1 MVNFVSDPGIVSV
14 FRDQFLPYENGY
26 GVDWRK
32 AYSGTL
38 FRFPLRTEE
47 QAAASMLSKRA
58 WSEESLS
65 ALLDSLKMEAS
76 AMLLFLK
83 NVESISIAVWARN
96 ETSPTELF
104 RANIVNMTRQLRD
117 MRLFV
122 ADAIRASNSS
132 GSREIRTTPAD
143 YSLQIE
149 CKDLTS
155 TYVEN
160 WEVCNQLG
168 GQSCNEIASNPE
180 NAPLRLVP
188 WGGVAAKMASTEGSN
203 SAVGSVTSGLAYCF
217 LPLPVRTGLP
227 IMVNG
232 FFELSSNRRDVWQAG
247 PDMTGDGKTRAAW
260 NISLMRD
267 IVAPSY
273 VRLLGRLRS
282 GLGFSEAYQN
292 FWPSTQVGQPW
303 SEVVQS
309 FITLC
314 ASEPLLLKTTHHAKP
329 VAEQQTSNTNWIA
342 LSQAVLCPNG
352 RNALSEDDEECL
364 KYILVI
370 SGCNL
375 VVCNAHLQDF
385 LAATRLT
392 TIVDPSFFR
401 GLLRSKRITDG
412 SFVRTIQIER
422 AIQKEYF
429 EASDKICTFML
440 QYCCSDLNSINYMA
454 CSDMSG
460 LQILP
465 MYRSNHIDRRS
476 FGSIRLFSPSEM
488 SSINAVVEMGY
499 SFSAAMVSLIRTSFD
514 VENAIGHL
522 LSAGV
527 SGIQASNE
535 RLHVFFTDESE
546 AYLFRQAKSV
556 ILDKSVFGGTVTDF
570 FMNGKFQQF
579 SNIRSFE
586 PKLIPDLLH
595 FILPKQCFD
604 GTNKGVDIKSIPVDN
619 FVELRLFIEEFWKF
633 ASNRHDVIAAIVE
646 GPAMIPTRNGR
657 LLPLSRASVLLAINA
672 SSNDGEGKMMEIPTD
687 VIDILVTLGVNII
700 SDDFVNT
707 RNMPG
712 VFWDY
717 VHSQSRSGIIFA
729 LRAALDISFVDPKAS
744 KLKIKPNNNVGN
756 GFSKLSYSQR
766 RAIFNYFAS
775 CENVKTI
782 GGMASNLFFDIV
794 PELNNL

>member
-1 MVNFVSDPGIVSV
+1 
-14 FRDQFLPYENGY
+14 
-26 GVDWRK
+26 
-32 AYSGTL
+32 
-38 FRFPLRTEE
+38 
-47 QAAASMLSKRA
+47 
-58 WSEESLS
+58 
-65 ALLDSLKMEAS
+65 
-76 AMLLFLK
+76 
-83 NVESISIAVWARN
+83 
-96 ETSPTELF
+96 
-104 RANIVNMTRQLRD
+104 
-117 MRLFV
+117 
-122 ADAIRASNSS
+122 
-132 GSREIRTTPAD
+132 
-143 YSLQIE
+143 
-149 CKDLTS
+149 
-155 TYVEN
+155 
-160 WEVCNQLG
+160 
-168 GQSCNEIASNPE
+168 
-180 NAPLRLVP
+180 
-188 WGGVAAKMASTEGSN
+188 
-203 SAVGSVTSGLAYCF
+203 
-217 LPLPVRTGLP
+217 
-227 IMVNG
+227 MVNG

-273 VRLLGRLRS
+273 VRLLNRLRA

-292 FWPSTQVGQPW
+292 FWPSAQVGQPW

-309 FITLC
+309 FIRHC
-314 ASEPLLLKTTHHAKP
+314 GAEPLLLKTTYHAKP
-329 VAEQQTSNTNWIA
+329 AAQQPTSNANWIA

-352 RNALSEDDEECL
+352 RNSLSEDDEDCL

-375 VVCNAHLQDF
+375 VVCNAHLKDF
-385 LAATRLT
+385 LVATGLST
-392 TIVDPSFFR
+392 VVDPSFFR
-401 GLLRSKRITDG
+401 GLLRAKRITDG
-412 SFVRTIQIER
+412 SFVRNIQVER

-429 EASDKICTFML
+429 EASDKICTFIL
-440 QYCCSDLNSINYMA
+440 QYCCSDLNSSNYSA
-454 CSDMSG
+454 CSDMNG

-465 MYRSNHIDRRS
+465 MYRSHHIDHRS
-476 FGSIRLFSPSEM
+476 FGSIRLFTPSEM

-499 SFSAAMVSLIRTSFD
+499 SFSVAMVALIRNSFN

-546 AYLFRQAKSV
+546 AFLFRQAKSV
-556 ILDKSVFGGTVTDF
+556 ILDKTVFGGTVTDF

-604 GTNKGVDIKSIPVDN
+604 CNNKGVEIKSIPMDT
-619 FVELRLFIEEFWKF
+619 FVELKLFIEEFWKF
-633 ASNRHDVIAAIVE
+633 ASNRHDVIAAIAE

-657 LLPLSRASVLLAINA
+657 LLPLSRASVLLAIDA
-672 SSNDGEGKMMEIPTD
+672 SSDQGEGKKMEVPSD

-707 RNMPG
+707 KNMPG

-729 LRAALDISFVDPKAS
+729 LRAALEISFVDPKAS
-744 KLKIKPNNNVGN
+744 KLKIKPANSISKS
-756 GFSKLSYSQR
+756 FSTLSYSQR
-766 RAIFNYFAS
+766 RALFNYFAS

-782 GGMASNLFFDIV
+782 GGID
-794 PELNNL
+794 